1 MSISGTPGLSLAGT
15 IYAKDS
21 ALSLNGTGNTLE
33 SMIVVN
39 SASISGNGSIAVNY
53 NASENVSLP
62 GTPYLCS
69 TTANNC

>member
-1 MSISGTPGLSLAGT
+1 
-15 IYAKDS
+15 
-21 ALSLNGTGNTLE
+21 
-33 SMIVVN
+33 MIIVN

-53 NASENVSLP
+53 DKSDNATLQ